1 MMRPAG
7 TALLLL
13 LLLPGAASAQHEHDH
28 EPYYGYT
35 KAERMEYREAADS
48 VLWDFEGR
56 YGGDY
61 RKFAWKTEGHYAGG
75 DSEEAEL
82 QLLYERAWT
91 AWFDLQFGARYAD
104 GPGGGTGYGVIGTQG
119 LLPYRIETDIALFL
133 SEDGDFSGRAEFEK
147 DFLLSERLV
156 LQPRLELALALQ
168 DAPELDVD
176 AGLTRLSLGL
186 RLRYELTRRFAPYLG
201 VAWDRNN
208 ADVQGDEESTTAVAG
223 VRFWF

>member
-7 TALLLL
+7 AALLLL

-35 KAERMEYREAADS
+35 EAERMEYREAENS
-48 VLWDFEGR
+48 LLWDLQGR

-61 RKFAWKTEGHYAGG
+61 RKFAWKTEGHYA
-75 DSEEAEL
+75 DREDDEAEL
-82 QLLYERAWT
+82 QLLYEQAWT
-91 AWFDLQFGARYAD
+91 AWFDLQFGIRYAD
-104 GPGGGTGYGVIGTQG
+104 PSGVGTGFGVLGAQG
-119 LLPYRIETDIALFL
+119 LLPYRIESDIALFL

-156 LQPRLELALALQ
+156 LKPRFELALALQ

-176 AGLTRLSLGL
+176 AGLTHLSLGL
-186 RLRYELTRRFAPYLG
+186 RLRYELTRKFAPYLG
-201 VAWDRNN
+201 IAWERKNH
-208 ADVQGDEESTTAVAG
+208 DVQEDDESTTAVAG